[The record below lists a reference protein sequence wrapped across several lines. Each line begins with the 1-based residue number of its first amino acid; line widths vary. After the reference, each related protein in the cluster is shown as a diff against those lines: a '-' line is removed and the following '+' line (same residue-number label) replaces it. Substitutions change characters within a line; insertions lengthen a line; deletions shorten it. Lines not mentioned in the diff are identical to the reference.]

1 MTLPLTEPR
10 TPGQEDDAWVQARL
24 GKLTASRFSE
34 AIAKTKAGWST
45 SRRKLMIE
53 LMAERFTGMRA
64 DPYMNAAMQWGT
76 ETEPFARKAY
86 EAKTG
91 ETVTK
96 TPFVDH
102 PRIPM
107 CGASPDGL
115 AGYQGLVE
123 IKCPET
129 RTHLSYMIDRVIP
142 DNYQVQMQWQLAVT
156 GRAWCDFASFDPRMP
171 PALRLFVVRVKRDAA
186 LIKNLEKMAIEFL
199 SEMAFAIEA
208 IEGGHVESS
217 DI

>member
-1 MTLPLTEPR
+1 MSDPGTE
-10 TPGQEDDAWVQARL
+10 TDEWVAARL
-24 GKLTASRFSE
+24 GKLTASRFAE

-64 DPYMNAAMQWGT
+64 DPYMNSAMQWGI

-115 AGYQGLVE
+115 AGYEGLVE

-142 DNYQVQMQWQLAVT
+142 DNYQIQMQWQMACCPQ
-156 GRAWCDFASFDPRMP
+156 RKWCDFTSFDPRMP
-171 PALRLFVVRVKRDAA
+171 GPLRLFVVRIPRDEK
-186 LIKNLEKMAIEFL
+186 LIADLEKMAIAFL
-199 SEMAFAIEA
+199 SEMAFAVEA
-208 IEGGHVESS
+208 IEGGHTSS
-217 DI
+217 DDIAANI